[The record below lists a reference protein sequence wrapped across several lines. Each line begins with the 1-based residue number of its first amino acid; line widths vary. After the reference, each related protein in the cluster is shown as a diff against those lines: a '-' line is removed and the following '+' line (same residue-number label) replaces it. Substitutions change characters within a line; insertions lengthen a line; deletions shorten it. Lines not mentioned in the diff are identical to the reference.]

1 MNSAMEKNRWKE
13 RKKRMKDE
21 CSNEVKEKIEDKG
34 IKEMGKIGK
43 RGWKKK
49 EYRKENE
56 RMLK

>member
-1 MNSAMEKNRWKE
+1 
-13 RKKRMKDE
+13 MKDE

-49 EYRKENE
+49 ENE